1 MCRINDG
8 AVLANRI
15 DTEGRFLLPER
26 RKKVFAW
33 FLRNIRPERRSGAT
47 VNRPRNQRGVGT
59 KQARTSFWLP
69 TRVSA
74 SFVFVPRSSR
84 VTRQC
89 FIPSNRGKEGEGDRR
104 KNREGLHDD
113 FTQARMHQRKFINS
127 NPFRSESRNKTFV
140 HVLLIEILQ
149 SHWCLG
155 GVKIYLIYL
164 NFFFF
169 FEHTTR

>member
-89 FIPSNRGKEGEGDRR
+89 SIPSNRGKEGEGDRR

-127 NPFRSESRNKTFV
+127 NPFRSESRNKAFV

-155 GVKIYLIYL
+155 GVKIYLVYL
-164 NFFFF
+164 DFFFF
-169 FEHTTR
+169 FKHTIR